1 MRIGYGMMNV
11 LVVKQESRNNLNTE
25 IEKDDNS
32 WLDEFDSK
40 WDEEQ
45 RLWDIEIKK
54 KIEKCNDL
62 LDRILL
68 KNGIVFI
75 EEDDTI
81 QSFVQY
87 S

>member
-1 MRIGYGMMNV
+1 
-11 LVVKQESRNNLNTE
+11 LNTE
-25 IEKDDNS
+25 IEKDDKC

-54 KIEKCNDL
+54 KIEKCCDL
-62 LDRILL
+62 LDRIYL
-68 KNGIVFI
+68 KHSLALVKN
-75 EEDDTI
+75 DDKI
-81 QSFVQY
+81 QEFVQVHI

>member
-1 MRIGYGMMNV
+1 LRIGYGMMNV